1 MLRDMYS
8 FHQGLGG
15 CYVFR
20 GVLDII
26 LEIFYSKT
34 MSKKALFL
42 LIFTILV
49 CLSLVVYFNLRKE
62 EAPTPDSPRVVLIGV
77 DGAGWNLIDPL
88 LEEGFLPNIKQLK
101 NKGGYGTL
109 ETERPVKSSVIWTSI
124 ATGKSMVKHGVVDW
138 TYINKNNIEVPFRQ
152 SERRAKAFWNILG
165 DLGWKVGV
173 INWFITFPPEAV
185 NGYMVSEEFRHFG
198 RRDFSKVSVTYPK
211 ALLKKLEFAR
221 LGKEDFPKILEEEG
235 LPNYQKRS
243 SIYEGESKLV
253 ANYNNFIL
261 QEKTIEKV
269 SFYLFQR
276 FPVDLYAT
284 YFRLVDVVGHFACA
298 YIAPELLAKG
308 VEEEKNGKVTAET
321 LAEIDKDF
329 SRVMEPVYSYSDRI
343 LGEFLERLSSQSTV
357 IVVSD
362 HGFGFNR
369 GGYGHTNLPEIPH
382 GIILIKGPNIKKGYH
397 LQGAHIFDILPTILY
412 IFDLPVAKDMDG
424 KVLTEVFEK
433 KILKERPVRY
443 IESYEGETRIE
454 RGQKDRE
461 LDKKTLEELRAL
473 GYIK

>member
-1 MLRDMYS
+1 
-8 FHQGLGG
+8 LGG

-20 GVLDII
+20 GVIDII
-26 LEIFYSKT
+26 LEIFYSKI

-77 DGAGWNLIDPL
+77 DGAGWNLINPL
-88 LEEGFLPNIKQLK
+88 LEEGFLPNIKHLK

-109 ETERPVKSSVIWTSI
+109 ETERPVKSSVVWTSI
-124 ATGKSMVKHGVVDW
+124 ATGKSMVKHGIVDW

-173 INWFITFPPEAV
+173 INWFITFPPEPV

-211 ALLKKLEFAR
+211 ALLRRLEFAR

-261 QEKTIEKV
+261 QEKTIEQV

-284 YFRLVDVVGHFACA
+284 YFRLVDVVSHFACA

-362 HGFGFNR
+362 HSFGFNR

-397 LQGAHIFDILPTILY
+397 IQGAHIFDILPTILY
-412 IFDLPVAKDMDG
+412 IFDLPVANDVDG

-433 KILKERPVRY
+433 KILEERPVRY
-443 IESYEGETRIE
+443 IESYERETHIE

>member
-1 MLRDMYS
+1 MI
-8 FHQGLGG
+8 LG
-15 CYVFR
+15 
-20 GVLDII
+20 
-26 LEIFYSKT
+26 IFYSKI

-42 LIFTILV
+42 LIFIILV
-49 CLSLVVYFNLRKE
+49 FLSVIAYFSLWKKAE
-62 EAPTPDSPRVVLIGV
+62 HDPDSPRVVLIGV

-88 LEEGFLPNIKQLK
+88 LEEGYLPNIKHLRD
-101 NKGGYGTL
+101 KGGYGTL
-109 ETERPVKSSVIWTSI
+109 ETTRPVKSSVIWTSI

-138 TYINKNNIEVPFRQ
+138 TYINNNNIEVPYRQ

-211 ALLKKLEFAR
+211 ALLRKLEFAR
-221 LGKEDFPKILEEEG
+221 LGKEDFPKILEEEH
-235 LPNYQKRS
+235 LPNYQERS

-261 QEKTIEKV
+261 QEKTIEQV
-269 SFYLFQR
+269 SLYLFQR
-276 FPVDLYAT
+276 FPVDLYAS
-284 YFRLVDVVGHFACA
+284 YFRLIDVVSHFACA

-308 VEEEKNGKVTAET
+308 VEEENNGQVTAKT

-343 LGEFLERLSSQSTV
+343 LGEFLEQLSSQSTM

-362 HGFGFNR
+362 HSFGFNR

-382 GIILIKGPNIKKGYH
+382 GIILIKGPHIKKGYRI
-397 LQGAHIFDILPTILY
+397 QRAHIFDILPTILY
-412 IFDLPVAKDMDG
+412 IFDLPVAEDMDG
-424 KVLTEVFEK
+424 RVLTEVFEK
-433 KILKERPVRY
+433 NILEERPIRY
-443 IESYEGETRIE
+443 IESYEGETHIE
-454 RGQKDRE
+454 RGQRDKE

>member
-1 MLRDMYS
+1 MP
-8 FHQGLGG
+8 
-15 CYVFR
+15 
-20 GVLDII
+20 
-26 LEIFYSKT
+26 LEIFYSKI
-34 MSKKALFL
+34 MSKRTLFP
-42 LIFTILV
+42 IIVIILA
-49 CLSLVVYFNLRKE
+49 CLSAVIYFTLSRDE
-62 EAPTPDSPRVVLIGV
+62 EPEPDSPRVVLIGV
-77 DGAGWNLIDPL
+77 DGAGWNLMNPL
-88 LEEGFLPNIKQLK
+88 LEEGFLPTIKHLK
-101 NKGGYGTL
+101 DKGSFGTL
-109 ETERPVKSSVIWTSI
+109 ETTRPVKSSVIWTSI

-198 RRDFSKVSVTYPK
+198 RRNFSKVSVTYPK
-211 ALLKKLEFAR
+211 SLLRKLEFAR
-221 LGKEDFPKILEEEG
+221 LTKDDFLKILEEEN
-235 LPNYQKRS
+235 LPNYKERS

-261 QEKTIEKV
+261 QEKTIEEV

-276 FPVDLYAT
+276 FPVDLFAT
-284 YFRLVDVVGHFACA
+284 YFRLVDVVSHFACA

-308 VEEEKNGKVTAET
+308 VEEEKQGKVTEET

-343 LGEFLERLSSQSTV
+343 LGAFLESLNSQSTV

-362 HGFGFNR
+362 HSFGFNR

-382 GIILIKGPNIKKGYH
+382 GIILIKGPHIKESYH
-397 LQGAHIFDILPTILY
+397 IQDAHIYDILPTILY
-412 IFDLPVAKDMDG
+412 IFDLPVARDMDG

-433 KILKERPVRY
+433 KALDERPIQY
-443 IESYEGETRIE
+443 IESYEGESRIE